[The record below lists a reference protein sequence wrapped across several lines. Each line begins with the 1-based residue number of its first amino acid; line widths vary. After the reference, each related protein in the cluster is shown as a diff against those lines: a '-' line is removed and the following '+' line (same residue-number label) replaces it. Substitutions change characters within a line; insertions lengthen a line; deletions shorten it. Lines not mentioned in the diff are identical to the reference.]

1 VTEEQLTVG
10 VLGHVDHGK
19 TALVKA
25 LTGAETDRLEEEK
38 RRGMSIVLGFAY
50 LETERGI
57 VDFIDVP
64 GHEDFVRTMI
74 SGATGIDAV
83 LLVVAADEG
92 IKPQTL
98 EHLAIARLLGIKQG
112 LIVVTKSDLA
122 DQSMLDKSLDDIRE
136 TVQGTFLENGPNYV
150 VSTINGNGIDEL
162 IQALANMI
170 AKKQHRSSA
179 DNFYLP
185 IDRAFTI
192 DGSGTVGTGTL
203 RNGAIQCEDEVEI
216 MPAGLKANIREIQVH
231 GHKTTEAFPGQR
243 VAVNLRGIKREQL
256 SRGQVLIKP
265 GSIQETSCLHAR
277 LRILDDLPR
286 LPKRNEA
293 IRLLFG
299 TEEVLA
305 KMRIVEGGLEAS
317 LLEQGASLLVQFR
330 CRAPVVVS
338 TGEHFIARTCSPVMT
353 FGGGEI
359 LDTSEGLL
367 QMSKNA
373 LAMHL
378 QKLEQADTG
387 GKVIAHIHAAG
398 TQGISLLGLAERS
411 NASMPEVKAVLDKS
425 KAVLIEDTV
434 VVDSQAFEGLCEAA
448 ISALEKFHQQ
458 NPSDPGQN
466 LDLFRASCVKSCSA
480 TIVEYLIKYLG
491 DTEKLVVT
499 GKTIRLFKF
508 DQNDNI
514 SSSDRELIDSIEQ
527 VYRENGATTPSLDE
541 VTGQDPDKKRAY
553 QYLKESGKLIPL
565 KDQSGKKLLVFH
577 LDTFEGIKRQLS
589 ETYPPPSRFTVSD
602 FRVLTDSSRKYVI
615 PILEYFD
622 RNRITIRDGDFR
634 VLTKAAAAANQLR

>member
-1 VTEEQLTVG
+1 MTSMIGQQLTVG

-50 LETERGI
+50 LETEQGI

-92 IKPQTL
+92 VKQQTR
-98 EHLAIARLLGIKQG
+98 EHFDIARLLGIKQG

-122 DQSMLDKSLDDIRE
+122 DQSMLAIAREDIKE
-136 TVQGTFLENGPNYV
+136 TVQGTFLENAPIHV
-150 VSTINGNGIDEL
+150 VSTQNRDGIDEL

-170 AKKQHRSSA
+170 AKKQDRTSA
-179 DNFYLP
+179 DTFYLP

-203 RNGAIQCEDEVEI
+203 RNGAIQCEDAVEV
-216 MPAGLKANIREIQVH
+216 MPAGLKANIRELQVH
-231 GHKTTEAFPGQR
+231 GHKTTKAFPGQR
-243 VAVNLRGIKREQL
+243 VAINLRGIKREQL

-305 KMRIVEGGLEAS
+305 KMRVVEESPLE
-317 LLEQGASLLVQFR
+317 LGASLLVQFR
-330 CRAPVVVS
+330 CRAPVIVS
-338 TGEHFIARTCSPVMT
+338 TGEHFIARTCSPVIT

-367 QMSKNA
+367 QMPKDA
-373 LAMHL
+373 LALHL
-378 QKLEQADTG
+378 QKLEQADTE
-387 GKVIAHIHAAG
+387 GKIIAHIQAAG
-398 TQGISLLGLAERS
+398 TQGISVLGLAERS
-411 NASMPEVKAVLDKS
+411 NASMSEVKAVVETS
-425 KAVLIEDTV
+425 EAVLVDDTV
-434 VVDSQAFEGLCEAA
+434 VVDLQAFENLCEAA
-448 ISALEKFHQQ
+448 IKTLEEFHEM
-458 NPSDPGQN
+458 NPSDSGQD
-466 LDLFRASCVKSCSA
+466 LDIFRALCAKSCPA
-480 TIVEYLIKYLG
+480 TTVEYLIKYLS
-491 DTEKLVVT
+491 DTEKVVVT

-508 DQNDNI
+508 DQDDNI

-527 VYRENGATTPSLDE
+527 VYLENGATTPSLDE
-541 VTGQDPDKKRAY
+541 VTGKDPDKKRAY
-553 QYLKESGKLIPL
+553 QYLKESGKLISL
-565 KDQSGKKLLVFH
+565 RDHSGKKLLVFH
-577 LDTFEGIKRQLS
+577 LDTIEGIKRQLS

-622 RNRITIRDGDFR
+622 RNRITIRDGDHR
-634 VLTKAAAAANQLR
+634 VLTRAAAAANSH